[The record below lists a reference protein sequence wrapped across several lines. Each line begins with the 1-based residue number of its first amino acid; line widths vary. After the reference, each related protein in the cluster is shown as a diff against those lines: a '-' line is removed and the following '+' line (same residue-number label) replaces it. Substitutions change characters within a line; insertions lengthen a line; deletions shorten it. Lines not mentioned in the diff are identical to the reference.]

1 MCVYIYMYM
10 YLYMCIYIY
19 VYVYIYTYIRDGRSL
34 PRQPHIRMPSST
46 SGESPTKS
54 LRRRR
59 RETGRLVEVETLNGN
74 KYHPTHRPLWA
85 LLTEVDELVD
95 FIQAVDRKIHGKI

>member
-1 MCVYIYMYM
+1 MYM
-10 YLYMCIYIY
+10 YIYIY
-19 VYVYIYTYIRDGRSL
+19 IYSRWQISAEATTYSDAFLHFGR
-34 PRQPHIRMPSST
+34 
-46 SGESPTKS
+46 ESYQS